1 MHISGEPFASAPVEA
16 FPMDFDRVQAEWVL
30 DRFPEDQLPEV
41 AAQAMVAGFE
51 GPFIL
56 DLVGYAAPS
65 LHRLTP
71 AVVEGA
77 FREMGLPPLTRP
89 RAVLRLVQREAARI
103 LRGESSCLEGAQRI
117 STLVRLLDWE
127 DMPRVLA
134 PFRYL
139 CDEDEDLVHRP
150 SEFARTVKE
159 LSWALLEDDG

>member
-1 MHISGEPFASAPVEA
+1 
-16 FPMDFDRVQAEWVL
+16 MDFDRVQAEWVL
-30 DRFPEDQLPEV
+30 GRFPKAQLPEV
-41 AAQAMVAGFE
+41 AAHAMMAGLE

-65 LHRLTP
+65 LHRLSP
-71 AVVEGA
+71 AVVEEA
-77 FREMGLPPLTRP
+77 FREMGLPPITRAQ
-89 RAVLRLVQREAARI
+89 AVMRLAQREAARI
-103 LRGESSCLEGAQRI
+103 LRGDDSCLGGAQRI

-159 LSWALLEDDG
+159 LSWALLEDEG